1 MFRPVGHVRRGPR
14 FGSSWCI
21 EAAATAAVHVAH
33 GAEVER
39 GGVHERVAG
48 ALRGFGRG
56 DRPVQLALDGLPAQL
71 DHLIEGLG
79 GCQILVIGIERGGV
93 RLDKR
98 VDLAAHARVERVEAA
113 AVNILAYELLQIGVV
128 LAVICLV
135 LHQGI
140 KEGRAGERVVDG
152 IVHNTGSVIAA
163 PHAAEGE
170 VIIPRDEVQLS
181 AGFIEV
187 IVVRHGAGQAVFV
200 DGEDVDGHI
209 AEQVVDVHIIFQ
221 GITFRNVFE
230 SSDHALVV
238 GLCGVGD
245 LAVPDGLVAVQLIV
259 CIIEVRAASAHGE
272 ATFAAAKAEIVRR
285 AFSGGG
291 RFLFRRRG
299 IPIRQG
305 HVAEI
310 QITEIHIIGLE
321 ITAGFSPAADVH
333 AVRLIELAVLHA
345 VIAEQEAILHGL
357 ERKIDAPVFAI
368 DGEFGVIV
376 EGGVRAEVL
385 VHIVDQRLFH
395 IGGVGIVVV
404 QDELIQTDAGLAV
417 HVVVKLQLEAVA
429 VGGGVI
435 GDGGQAGVALGA
447 DDLRQKGVVFDFQND
462 IAGRVRGDDI
472 WEGAVQKLSLKQA
485 RADVGIEGHADVPG
499 GIDIRLAH
507 VGHQH
512 ARAQLLRL
520 HFAAQLPDQRLRMV

>member
-1 MFRPVGHVRRGPR
+1 MGH
-14 FGSSWCI
+14 
-21 EAAATAAVHVAH
+21 H
-33 GAEVER
+33 
-39 GGVHERVAG
+39 
-48 ALRGFGRG
+48 
-56 DRPVQLALDGLPAQL
+56 
-71 DHLIEGLG
+71 
-79 GCQILVIGIERGGV
+79 
-93 RLDKR
+93 
-98 VDLAAHARVERVEAA
+98 
-113 AVNILAYELLQIGVV
+113 
-128 LAVICLV
+128 
-135 LHQGI
+135 
-140 KEGRAGERVVDG
+140 
-152 IVHNTGSVIAA
+152 
-163 PHAAEGE
+163 
-170 VIIPRDEVQLS
+170 
-181 AGFIEV
+181 
-187 IVVRHGAGQAVFV
+187 AGQAILV

-221 GITFRNVFE
+221 VITVRNVFE

-238 GLCGVGD
+238 GLCGICD

-272 ATFAAAKAEIVRR
+272 AALAAAKAEIVRR

-299 IPIRQG
+299 IPIRRG

-321 ITAGFSPAADVH
+321 IAAGVSPAADVH

-345 VIAEQEAILHGL
+345 VIAEQEAVLHGL

-368 DGEFGVIV
+368 DGEFGIIV
-376 EGGVRAEVL
+376 KGGVRAEIL

-404 QDELIQTDAGLAV
+404 QDELIQTEAGLAV
-417 HVVVKLQLEAVA
+417 HIVVKFQLEAVA
-429 VGGGVI
+429 VGRGVI

-447 DDLRQKGVVFDFQND
+447 DDLRQTGVVFDFQND

-472 WEGAVQKLSLKQA
+472 REGAVQKIPLKQA

-507 VGHQH
+507 IGHQH

-520 HFAAQLPDQRLRMV
+520 HFAAQLPDKRLRMV

>member
-21 EAAATAAVHVAH
+21 EAAASADVHVAH

-79 GCQILVIGIERGGV
+79 GCQIPVIGIERGGV
-93 RLDKR
+93 RLHER
-98 VDLAAHARVERVEAA
+98 IDLAAHARVERIEAA
-113 AVNILAYELLQIGVV
+113 ATYILAYELLQIGVV

-181 AGFIEV
+181 TGFIEV
-187 IVVRHGAGQAVFV
+187 IVVGHHAGQAILV

-230 SSDHALVV
+230 GGDHALVG
-238 GLCGVGD
+238 GLCGICD
-245 LAVPDGLVAVQLIV
+245 LAFPDGLVAVQLIV

-272 ATFAAAKAEIVRR
+272 ATLAAAKAEIVRR

-299 IPIRQG
+299 IPIRRA

-310 QITEIHIIGLE
+310 QITEIYIVGIEVTE
-321 ITAGFSPAADVH
+321 IFSAADVH

-345 VIAEQEAILHGL
+345 VIAEQEAVLHGL
-357 ERKIDAPVFAI
+357 ERKIDAPVFAV
-368 DGEFGVIV
+368 DGEFGIIV
-376 EGGVRAEVL
+376 KGGVRAEIL

-395 IGGVGIVVV
+395 VGGVGIVVV
-404 QDELIQTDAGLAV
+404 QDELIQTEAGLAV
-417 HVVVKLQLEAVA
+417 HIVVKLQLEAVA
-429 VGGGVI
+429 VGRGVI

-447 DDLRQKGVVFDFQND
+447 DGNAVKGRTADLDVALVIFLRRGVGQHIVP
-462 IAGRVRGDDI
+462 
-472 WEGAVQKLSLKQA
+472 
-485 RADVGIEGHADVPG
+485 VGFIH
-499 GIDIRLAH
+499 
-507 VGHQH
+507 
-512 ARAQLLRL
+512 
-520 HFAAQLPDQRLRMV
+520 

>member
-1 MFRPVGHVRRGPR
+1 M
-14 FGSSWCI
+14 
-21 EAAATAAVHVAH
+21 
-33 GAEVER
+33 
-39 GGVHERVAG
+39 
-48 ALRGFGRG
+48 
-56 DRPVQLALDGLPAQL
+56 
-71 DHLIEGLG
+71 
-79 GCQILVIGIERGGV
+79 
-93 RLDKR
+93 
-98 VDLAAHARVERVEAA
+98 
-113 AVNILAYELLQIGVV
+113 
-128 LAVICLV
+128 AVICLV

-181 AGFIEV
+181 TGFIEV
-187 IVVRHGAGQAVFV
+187 IVVGHHAGQAILV

-238 GLCGVGD
+238 GLCGICD

-272 ATFAAAKAEIVRR
+272 AALAVGKIKILCWALSGAVRR
-285 AFSGGG
+285 LWRVFSVHI
-291 RFLFRRRG
+291 RRG
-299 IPIRQG
+299 
-305 HVAEI
+305 HVLK
-310 QITEIHIIGLE
+310 IHIIGLE

-368 DGEFGVIV
+368 DGEFGIIV
-376 EGGVRAEVL
+376 KGGICAEVL

-404 QDELIQTDAGLAV
+404 QDELIQTEAGLSV
-417 HVVVKLQLEAVA
+417 YIVVKFQLEAVA

-435 GDGGQAGVALGA
+435 GDGGQTGVALGA

-499 GIDIRLAH
+499 GIDIRPAH

-520 HFAAQLPDQRLRMV
+520 HFTAPA

>member
-1 MFRPVGHVRRGPR
+1 M
-14 FGSSWCI
+14 
-21 EAAATAAVHVAH
+21 
-33 GAEVER
+33 
-39 GGVHERVAG
+39 
-48 ALRGFGRG
+48 
-56 DRPVQLALDGLPAQL
+56 
-71 DHLIEGLG
+71 
-79 GCQILVIGIERGGV
+79 
-93 RLDKR
+93 
-98 VDLAAHARVERVEAA
+98 
-113 AVNILAYELLQIGVV
+113 
-128 LAVICLV
+128 AVICLV

-152 IVHNTGSVIAA
+152 IVHNAGGVIAA

-187 IVVRHGAGQAVFV
+187 IVVGHHAGQAILV

-272 ATFAAAKAEIVRR
+272 ATLAAAKAEIVRR

-299 IPIRQG
+299 IPIRRG

-310 QITEIHIIGLE
+310 QITETYIVGIEVTE
-321 ITAGFSPAADVH
+321 IFSAADVH

-345 VIAEQEAILHGL
+345 VIAEQEAVLHGL

-368 DGEFGVIV
+368 DGEFGIIV
-376 EGGVRAEVL
+376 KGGVRAEVL
-385 VHIVDQRLFH
+385 VHVVDQRLFH

-404 QDELIQTDAGLAV
+404 QDELIQTEAGPSV
-417 HVVVKLQLEAVA
+417 YIVVKFQLEAVA
-429 VGGGVI
+429 VGRGVI

-472 WEGAVQKLSLKQA
+472 REGAVQKLSLKQA

-499 GIDIRLAH
+499 GIGIRLAH

-520 HFAAQLPDQRLRMV
+520 HFAAQLPNKRLRMV

>member
-21 EAAATAAVHVAH
+21 EAAT
-33 GAEVER
+33 
-39 GGVHERVAG
+39 
-48 ALRGFGRG
+48 
-56 DRPVQLALDGLPAQL
+56 
-71 DHLIEGLG
+71 
-79 GCQILVIGIERGGV
+79 
-93 RLDKR
+93 
-98 VDLAAHARVERVEAA
+98 
-113 AVNILAYELLQIGVV
+113 VNILAYELLQIGVV

-181 AGFIEV
+181 TGFIEV
-187 IVVRHGAGQAVFV
+187 IVVGHHAGQAILV

-245 LAVPDGLVAVQLIV
+245 LAVPDGRVAVQLIV

-272 ATFAAAKAEIVRR
+272 ATLAAAKAEIVRR

-291 RFLFRRRG
+291 RFLFCRRG
-299 IPIRQG
+299 IPIRRG

-345 VIAEQEAILHGL
+345 IIAEQEAVLHGL

-368 DGEFGVIV
+368 DGEFGIIV
-376 EGGVRAEVL
+376 KGGVRAEIL

-395 IGGVGIVVV
+395 VGGVGIVVV
-404 QDELIQTDAGLAV
+404 QDELVQTEAGLSV
-417 HVVVKLQLEAVA
+417 YIVVKFQLEAVA
-429 VGGGVI
+429 VGGGVT

-472 WEGAVQKLSLKQA
+472 REGAVQKLSLKQA

-499 GIDIRLAH
+499 GIDIRFAH

-520 HFAAQLPDQRLRMV
+520 HFAAQLPDKRLRMV